1 MLISEPETV
10 LTTADAQRSVAAA
23 LTARINDVVDV
34 WLRLEGSGPL
44 YGPAPTDP
52 DELVSVVSGYLQPL
66 ALLLVDSLSGS
77 DLHRSV
83 YLDMRPYNLQE
94 LAPADRPSV
103 IADELSTE
111 VEALAELIPSEPRA
125 VDVLMELHADLLGS
139 PGDKAQRLLLIGDC
153 IMPEIRAVSFRR
165 LPWRRAA
172 GVDAHQLPRRLQR
185 IPRRGGRPADR
196 ADAADPDRP
205 LAIQSQRDTRLRRT
219 SGRRPKLSRSEL
231 RGPGGRMRGSASG
244 GHRCDSKRDRRDDP
258 RSLDGRRAQETTLPV
273 YCPRARA

>member
-153 IMPEIRAVSFRR
+153 IMPEIRVFLSGAFRGAER
-165 LPWRRAA
+165 LESTHINFHADFSGFRAEEVVRQVELMRPTLIGLSLFSHNA
-172 GVDAHQLPRRLQR
+172 TPAFAALREDAR
-185 IPRRGGRPADR
+185 
-196 ADAADPDRP
+196 
-205 LAIQSQRDTRLRRT
+205 
-219 SGRRPKLSRSEL
+219 KLSRSEL
-231 RGPGGRMRGSASG
+231 PGLGGRMRGSASG
-244 GHRCDSKRDRRDDP
+244 GHR
-258 RSLDGRRAQETTLPV
+258 LPFE
-273 YCPRARA
+273 A